1 MNKACSTLLHFQTFA
16 VSINEDK
23 KVNLEH
29 KIPRIFVMAQNTA
42 AGSHIYFNSQ
52 FCAHFGHDVGKSFI
66 PLYNRLTKI
75 YV

>member
-1 MNKACSTLLHFQTFA
+1 M
-16 VSINEDK
+16 
-23 KVNLEH
+23 NLEH
-29 KIPRIFVMAQNTA
+29 KIQRIFVMAQNTA

-75 YV
+75 YVYVYVALPYYEK